1 MGQQTVSH
9 MIALDTWLC
18 VTRTFSHFA
27 AAHSLQC
34 YTCQTVLSNAK
45 CLKTTKCTKDETYCR
60 TSVHSATIGTFVIS
74 LISKECAQS
83 CTPANSSFAF
93 ISNHVTCCTTDLCN

>member
-1 MGQQTVSH
+1 MAAYTSLLLV
-9 MIALDTWLC
+9 IALC
-18 VTRTFSHFA
+18 AA